1 MIIKLKHNKNTD
13 VTVFC
18 ESNRFNIIQT
28 EVIDDFYI
36 DIYDIK
42 ECNSFYIEA
51 YSKNKKPFNIKLF
64 KKNWYD
70 GIKSS
75 IVSFDCFLKKQTWN
89 ITCES
94 KRNAKIDIEIQ
105 CFCTDNILNGVLE
118 YNNLLLKDSRNVKI
132 TSVKNIERYSKE
144 KLIMSSLMFA
154 NLIPLIL
161 LIIVF
166 LYTDIV
172 HPEWFRSGT
181 LYIFI
186 ADIPLI
192 IILLINFIRYTF
204 YMKKINSIIYYI
216 KSI

>member
-1 MIIKLKHNKNTD
+1 MIIKLKHHKDTEII
-13 VTVFC
+13 VFC
-18 ESNRFNIIQT
+18 ENINFNLIRT
-28 EVIDDFYI
+28 ETIDDFYI
-36 DIYDIK
+36 EIYDIN
-42 ECNSFYIEA
+42 ECNNFYIGA

-89 ITCES
+89 ITCEP

-105 CFCTDNILNGVLE
+105 HLCTDNIFNGVLE
-118 YNNLLLKDSRNVKI
+118 YNNILLKNSKNVKI
-132 TSVKNIERYSKE
+132 TSVKNVEKYSKE
-144 KLIMSSLMFA
+144 KLIISAIMLA
-154 NLIPLIL
+154 NLIPIIL

-166 LYTDIV
+166 LYTDIL

-192 IILLINFIRYTF
+192 IILFINFIRYYL
-204 YMKKINSIIYYI
+204 YMKKINQITKCTSGI
-216 KSI
+216 